1 MGESAQRRVA
11 RGLAAAHRGINPTDY
26 GSITAENR
34 MTASTTD
41 GSARGPGRSHDG
53 ASAASATAQT
63 SAAPRDH
70 VETTLADETVLWAA
84 EESGRHATNLELF
97 LDLVFVFAVTQVA
110 AVLASNMTVAGFWHG
125 LLLAWL
131 VWWLWSQFTWL
142 GTAIDLGGRSAT
154 QFLVLAT
161 VPLTLLMA
169 VALPDAY
176 ASSGLEFAGAYLA
189 VNLWA
194 LAIQGWGAWREPTTR
209 AGWIRYAPLA
219 ALAPLVLVV
228 GALLPDPARIVMWS
242 AVALFN
248 VVSAVAG
255 GRGQE
260 GKIVWAIDPGHFT
273 ERHALFVIISLG
285 EILVAVGAAAAGVT
299 LTPAIGA
306 GLLAAVAV
314 ACVFWWTYFAFVPD
328 AVERA
333 LRRASRHRR
342 GVVARNR
349 FTFGHFPIIFGLVLY
364 AVVAKHVVAHPIDA
378 AYDSDLVVLAG
389 AITFFVG
396 GLLGLQWQ
404 QTRRL
409 APERV
414 AAIIA
419 VAVVCF
425 SVGPLVPG
433 VVLLAV
439 VAVVVAVMQTITLR
453 RYDRMNAAQDQVAG
467 PPRSPTRR

>member
-1 MGESAQRRVA
+1 MHDNGVQKAPDE
-11 RGLAAAHRGINPTDY
+11 AAAE
-26 GSITAENR
+26 A
-34 MTASTTD
+34 
-41 GSARGPGRSHDG
+41 
-53 ASAASATAQT
+53 
-63 SAAPRDH
+63 
-70 VETTLADETVLWAA
+70 V

-110 AVLASNMTVAGFWHG
+110 GMLASDMSLAGFGRG

-169 VALPDAY
+169 VALPGAY
-176 ASSGLEFAGAYLA
+176 GPSGLEFAGAYLA

-194 LAIQGWGAWREPTTR
+194 MAIQGWSLWGEPMTRRAWL
-209 AGWIRYAPLA
+209 RYAPLA
-219 ALAPLVLVV
+219 ALAPLVLLA
-228 GALLPDPARIVMWS
+228 GAFLPEGARFGVWC
-242 AVALFN
+242 AVAAFG
-248 VVSAVAG
+248 VASAVAG

-260 GKIVWAIDPGHFT
+260 GKIAWTVDPGHFT

-285 EILVAVGAAAAGVT
+285 EILVAVGASAAGVH
-299 LTPAIGA
+299 LTPAVGA

-314 ACVFWWTYFAFVPD
+314 ACVFWWTYFAFVPE

-333 LRRASRHRR
+333 LRLAKPYER
-342 GVVARNR
+342 GRIARDR
-349 FTFGHFPIIFGLVLY
+349 FTFGHFPIVFGLVLY
-364 AVVAKHVVAHPIDA
+364 AVVAKHVVAHPTDPPSA
-378 AYDSDLVVLAG
+378 GDLVALTG

-404 QTRRL
+404 AMRQL

-414 AAIIA
+414 AAIGA
-419 VAVVCF
+419 VAALCWVA
-425 SVGPLVPG
+425 GPRVPG
-433 VVLLAV
+433 AVLVAV
-439 VAVVVAVMQTITLR
+439 VAVIIAIMQAISLR
-453 RYDRMNAAQDQVAG
+453 RYDRISAERATSAEK
-467 PPRSPTRR
+467 PI